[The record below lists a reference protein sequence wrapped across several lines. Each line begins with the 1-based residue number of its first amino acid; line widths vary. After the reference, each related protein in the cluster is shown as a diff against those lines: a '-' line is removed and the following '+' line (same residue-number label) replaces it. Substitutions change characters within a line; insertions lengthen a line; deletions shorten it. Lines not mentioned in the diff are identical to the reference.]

1 MDMTDKEKFQK
12 QMDFFKTHNF
22 YQYVYQFRW
31 LFVFI
36 PVLGF
41 FDLIFSDFSWLI
53 IVKGIL
59 LMGILISEYYVMY
72 RFFKPIALDEKQD
85 FSSVQLFLNL
95 FICNALFM
103 FVMLT
108 NFHQVFIEKEFI
120 IFGSL
125 IGSLFFGSFMGGIF
139 TICLKEQLKE
149 YQKLVN
155 QFIDIKKEVH

>member
-1 MDMTDKEKFQK
+1 M
-12 QMDFFKTHNF
+12 
-22 YQYVYQFRW
+22 
-31 LFVFI
+31 FI
-36 PVLGF
+36 PVLVF
-41 FDLIFSDFSWLI
+41 FDLIFIDFFWLI

-95 FICNALFM
+95 FIFNALFM

-108 NFHQVFIEKEFI
+108 NFHQVFVGKEFI
-120 IFGSL
+120 I
-125 IGSLFFGSFMGGIF
+125 FGSFMGGIF

-149 YQKLVN
+149 YQKLMN